1 MFLSFNRSP
10 PRHRDRR
17 RSRSSVDRA
26 TSFAFEP
33 VVGSVRDGKLP
44 FRRPT
49 VDADLA
55 PFPAF
60 PRSQIVCVNTAA
72 CLFAGRFG
80 LAPTVNKNYGGADS
94 YGKMVEAERPRVQS
108 RDPAGFTIVD
118 VAAWGP
124 RAHHL
129 RGGDPRPEGGGVLL
143 MGDRWMDDRGER
155 DARDGYFEKREAR

>member
-1 MFLSFNRSP
+1 VVFTPGSRFERTRNEREFLSFNRSP
-10 PRHRDRR
+10 PAAIETAD
-17 RSRSSVDRA
+17 DRA
-26 TSFAFEP
+26 TSFAVEP

-44 FRRPT
+44 FTRPT
-49 VDADLA
+49 ADADLA

-60 PRSQIVCVNTAA
+60 ARSQIVCVNTAA

-118 VAAWGP
+118 VAAWGSL
-124 RAHHL
+124 AHIISA
-129 RGGDPRPEGGGVLL
+129 
-143 MGDRWMDDRGER
+143 GEILGQK
-155 DARDGYFEKREAR
+155 AAGFF